1 MDRRGHTRGVN
12 QEATGGS
19 ADLAALAADPSTPT
33 PELASALM
41 RCADPDAADP
51 DALPVALELA
61 RHRDPEI
68 RRAAAQVLPALGQ
81 LAGDDPNSR
90 DAVVSSLIALT
101 RDADEDVRDWA
112 CFALGTQLSDVDTL
126 ALRDA
131 LADRLDDAHDD
142 TRCEA
147 MLGLARRVDP
157 RTLPVLRQRLA
168 APNVYALE
176 IESAGALGD
185 TSLHT
190 LVRAHLAGWDDE
202 VVPKVCAALRLTDPD
217 GVGDD
222 LLDGLAGWYRAG
234 CASGTD
240 AEGYWWGIAE
250 GLLELAPRRAPEI
263 AEAVRQR
270 LERSTQA
277 LDRLRDSP
285 LADTARDH
293 GWTG

>member
-1 MDRRGHTRGVN
+1 MNT
-12 QEATGGS
+12 EATGGS

-41 RCADPDAADP
+41 RCADPDCADP
-51 DALPVALELA
+51 EALPVALELA
-61 RHRDPEI
+61 RHPDPEI

-81 LAGDDPNSR
+81 LAADDPNSR

-101 RDADEDVRDWA
+101 RDGDEDVRDWA
-112 CFALGTQLSDVDTL
+112 CFALGTQLSDVDSPE
-126 ALRDA
+126 LRDA
-131 LADRLDDAHDD
+131 LAERLDDEHDD

-147 MLGLARRVDP
+147 TLGLARRSDP
-157 RTLPVLRQRLA
+157 RTLPVLRLRLA

-185 TSLHT
+185 PSLHT

-222 LLDGLAGWYRAG
+222 LLDGLADWYRAG
-234 CASGTD
+234 SLPGAPPD
-240 AEGYWWGIAE
+240 GYWWGIAE
-250 GLLELAPRRAPEI
+250 GLLELAPRRAVEI
-263 AEAVRQR
+263 ADAVRQR
-270 LERSTQA
+270 LARSGGG
-277 LDRLRDSP
+277 LDRLLSSP
-285 LADTARDH
+285 LADVARDH

>member
-1 MDRRGHTRGVN
+1 VN

-41 RCADPDAADP
+41 RCADPDTADP
-51 DALPVALELA
+51 DALPVALDLA
-61 RHRDPEI
+61 GHPDAEI

-81 LAGDDPNSR
+81 LAGEDPNKR
-90 DAVVSSLIALT
+90 DAVVSSLIMLS
-101 RDADEDVRDWA
+101 RDSDEDVRDWA
-112 CFALGTQLSDVDTL
+112 CFALGTQLSDVDSPQ
-126 ALRDA
+126 LRDA
-131 LADRLDDAHDD
+131 LAERLDDPHDD

-147 MLGLARRVDP
+147 TLGLARRADD
-157 RTLPVLRQRLA
+157 RILPGLRERLA

-185 TSLHT
+185 PSLNT
-190 LVRAHLAGWDDE
+190 LVRAHLAGWDEE

-217 GVGDD
+217 GVGEDV
-222 LLDGLAGWYRAG
+222 LDGLADWYRAA
-234 CASGTD
+234 CPPGTE
-240 AEGYWWGIAE
+240 AEGYWWTITE

-263 AEAVRQR
+263 VEAVRER
-270 LERSTQA
+270 LASSPPALER
-277 LDRLRDSP
+277 LLDSP

-293 GWTG
+293 GWTA

>member
-1 MDRRGHTRGVN
+1 MHTLGVN

-19 ADLAALAADPSTPT
+19 TDLAALAADPSTPT

-41 RCADPDAADP
+41 RCADPDTADP
-51 DALPVALELA
+51 DALPVALDLA
-61 RHRDPEI
+61 GHPDPEI

-81 LAGDDPNSR
+81 LSGEDPNKR
-90 DAVVSSLIALT
+90 DAVVSSLIMLS

-112 CFALGTQLSDVDTL
+112 CFALGTQLSDMDSPE
-126 ALRDA
+126 LRDA
-131 LADRLDDAHDD
+131 LAGRLDDGHDD

-147 MLGLARRVDP
+147 MLGLARRADA
-157 RTLPVLRQRLA
+157 RILPVLRQRLT

-222 LLDGLAGWYRAG
+222 LLGGLADWYRAG
-234 CASGTD
+234 CPPGPDT
-240 AEGYWWGIAE
+240 EGYWWAIAE

-263 AEAVRQR
+263 AEAVRLR
-270 LERSTQA
+270 LGRSRPA
-277 LDRLRDSP
+277 VDRLLDSP
-285 LADTARDH
+285 LTDTARDH
-293 GWTG
+293 GWIS

>member
-1 MDRRGHTRGVN
+1 MHTQGVN

-41 RCADPDAADP
+41 RCADPDSADP

-61 RHRDPEI
+61 GHPDPEI
-68 RRAAAQVLPALGQ
+68 RRASAQVLPALGQ
-81 LAGDDPNSR
+81 LSSDEPNKR
-90 DAVVSSLIALT
+90 DAVVSSLIMLT

-112 CFALGTQLSDVDTL
+112 CFALGTQLSDVDSPE
-126 ALRDA
+126 LRDA
-131 LADRLDDAHDD
+131 LAERLRDGHDD

-147 MLGLARRVDP
+147 MLGLARRADP
-157 RTLPVLRQRLA
+157 RTLPVLLERLA

-222 LLDGLAGWYRAG
+222 LLGGLADWYRAG
-234 CASGTD
+234 CPVGTD
-240 AEGYWWGIAE
+240 TEGYWWAIAE

-270 LERSTQA
+270 LDRFHQA
-277 LDRLRDSP
+277 LDLLLDSP

-293 GWTG
+293 GWTTA